1 MHTAS
6 HENNLHLLANQND
19 AQVEVD
25 DSPIGGAFSYD
36 QVHKLAKESI
46 DFLAGLAIPEVYKY
60 AFPDLYL
67 KAWELITSIMGRTR
81 DFSQIALGL
90 PRGFAKTLVV
100 KLLIL
105 YAVLF
110 TRKQFILVISENVEK
125 AEAIISDVC
134 DMLNEPNI
142 IAAFGNW
149 KDNVDSDNKNRKKF
163 TYRGRD
169 IIIKAAGTNGG
180 IRGITEKNRR
190 PDFMVFDDIQSRED
204 SESEVLSRQL
214 ETWMTTTAMKAK
226 SPEGCL
232 FLFVANM
239 YPTKGSLLRKLK
251 KNANWIKF
259 IVGGILANGTSLW
272 EELQPLSQLLREFAN
287 DCAAGQPQAFYSE
300 VLNDENASVNTH
312 IDLSNI
318 PPYPYDEDEVN
329 SGAFIIID
337 PASDKANSDAVS
349 IGAVV
354 IYGGY
359 PVLREVIEGSLSP
372 GDTIRTAYRMA
383 FRWHASLIVVEAQA
397 YQYSLLYWFEQI
409 SQQLGIT
416 GIEVID
422 IYAGQSSK
430 NSRILKSFLQ
440 LVPSFDKKSSDDNFK
455 GIENEKESHP
465 PEILLHPEVRA
476 AVFHQITGFNPLR
489 RDNTDGLLDLI
500 TYIPRVIAEFG
511 HMIAYNSALMQG
523 DLGDTAIVDETENS
537 PF

>member
-1 MHTAS
+1 MSTLS
-6 HENNLHLLANQND
+6 HESKLHLLENAND
-19 AQVEVD
+19 LPVEVD
-25 DSPIGGAFSYD
+25 DSPVDGAFSFE

-67 KAWELITSIMGRTR
+67 RAWELITNLLHRGR
-81 DFSQIALGL
+81 DFSQVALGL

-105 YAVLF
+105 YAILF
-110 TRKQFILVISENVEK
+110 TSKRFILVISENVEK
-125 AEAIISDVC
+125 SEAIISDVC

-142 IAAFGNW
+142 VAAFGNW
-149 KDNVDSDNKNRKKF
+149 KDGVDSDRNQRKKF
-163 TYRGRD
+163 HFRGRD

-204 SESEVLSRQL
+204 SESEVLSKQL

-226 SPEGCL
+226 SPEGCT

-251 KNANWIKF
+251 KNPNWIKF

-272 EELQPLSQLLREFAN
+272 EELQPLHQLLREYAN
-287 DCAAGQPQAFYSE
+287 DCAAGQPQAFFSE

-318 PPYPYDEDEVN
+318 PAYPFDDNEIN

-337 PASDKANSDAVS
+337 PASDKADSDAVS

-354 IYGGY
+354 IYGGF
-359 PVLREVIEGSLSP
+359 PVLREVIEGKLSP

-383 FRWHASLIVVEAQA
+383 FRWSASLIVVESQA
-397 YQYSLLYWFEQI
+397 YQYSLLYWFDQI

-416 GIEVID
+416 GIEVVD

-430 NSRILKSFLQ
+430 NTRILKSFLS
-440 LVPSFDKKSSDDNFK
+440 LVPSLEKKESEDNFK
-455 GIENEKESHP
+455 GIEYSGNSHP

-476 AVFHQITGFNPLR
+476 AVFTQITGFNPLR

-500 TYIPRVIAEFG
+500 TYIPRVVSEFG
-511 HMIAYNSALMQG
+511 HMIAYNTALMQG
-523 DLGDTAIVDETENS
+523 DLGDTSVVEESENS

>member
-1 MHTAS
+1 MQS
-6 HENNLHLLANQND
+6 VPENFHLLENKND
-19 AQVEVD
+19 LPPEIDASPVD
-25 DSPIGGAFSYD
+25 GAFSFD
-36 QVHKLAKESI
+36 QVHQLAKGSI
-46 DFLAGLAIPEVYKY
+46 DFLAGLAIPDVYKY

-67 KAWELITSIMGRTR
+67 KAWELITNLTHRTR
-81 DFSQIALGL
+81 DFSQVALGL

-105 YAVLF
+105 YILLF
-110 TRKQFILVISENVEK
+110 TKKQFILVISENIEK

-149 KDNVDSDNKNRKKF
+149 KDGVDSDRNQRKKF
-163 TYRGRD
+163 HFRGRD

-204 SESEVLSRQL
+204 SESEVLSKQL

-251 KNANWIKF
+251 KNPNWIKF
-259 IVGGILANGTSLW
+259 IVGGILSNGTSLW
-272 EELQPLSQLLREFAN
+272 EELQPIRQLLREYAN
-287 DCAAGQPQAFYSE
+287 DCAAGQPQAFFSE

-318 PPYPYDEDEVN
+318 PPYPYDDSEIN
-329 SGAFIIID
+329 AGAFIIID
-337 PASDKANSDAVS
+337 PASDKQGSDAVS
-349 IGAVV
+349 VGAVV
-354 IYGGY
+354 VHDGF
-359 PVLREVIEGSLSP
+359 PVLREVIEGRLSP

-383 FRWHASLIVVEAQA
+383 FRWNASLIVVESQA

-430 NSRILKSFLQ
+430 NSRILKAFLS
-440 LVPSFDKKSSDDNFK
+440 LVPSVTKEGYK
-455 GIENEKESHP
+455 GIADATAETHP

-476 AVFHQITGFNPLR
+476 AVFTQITGFNPLR

-500 TYIPRVIAEFG
+500 TYIPRVIAEFA
-511 HMIAYNSALMQG
+511 HMITYNAAIMIG
-523 DLGDTAIVDETENS
+523 ELGDTQVVDETENS